1 MIRIQLNEAQQRE
14 LEQVFKQT
22 SDRKLRDRVQIVLMA
37 HRGRPREQ
45 IVSDLGVNRRTVQ
58 RWLNAYLERG
68 LEGLRPGKA
77 KGATPKIPERLAKE
91 IRSWVIRGPGGCGL
105 DRANWTHEELA
116 AHLGKVHG
124 IRVKRSAMGE
134 FCRRHDIRPY
144 RPTYRFLRGDQK
156 KQAEALAEVAELKK
170 GRKKAGSSS

>member
-1 MIRIQLNEAQQRE
+1 MIRIQLSESQGQE

-22 SDRKLRDRVQIVLMA
+22 ADRKLRDRAQIVLMA
-37 HRGRPREQ
+37 WRGRPHGQ
-45 IVSDLGVNRRTVQ
+45 IAGDLGINGRTVQ

-77 KGATPKIPERLAKE
+77 KGAAAKIPPHLAEE
-91 IRSWVIRGPGGCGL
+91 IRSWVIQGPTGCGL

-116 AHLGKVHG
+116 EHLGRVHG
-124 IRVKRSAMGE
+124 IQVKRSAMGE

-144 RPTYRFLRGDQK
+144 RPTYRFLRGDPV
-156 KQAEALAEVAELKK
+156 KQLQALIEATELKK
-170 GRKKAGSSS
+170 GLKTAN